1 MLIYLFLQNGSE
13 LVPKLKLLI
22 RCFLQQEAN
31 NLTLDKNFSVYSL
44 LPHVSCSFFKCRHTR
59 HRYLEELSLTKGE
72 PVFTVPLQGSGST
85 MLVMGSCSSFL
96 IRCILETLWPP
107 VTLNTF

>member
-1 MLIYLFLQNGSE
+1 MYAYLLISAELGKLCSE

-44 LPHVSCSFFKCRHTR
+44 LPHVSCNFFKCRYTMH
-59 HRYLEELSLTKGE
+59 HYLEELGLTKGE
-72 PVFTVPLQGSGST
+72 PVSTIPSQVRQYRAGRGELQ
-85 MLVMGSCSSFL
+85 L
-96 IRCILETLWPP
+96 IP
-107 VTLNTF
+107 